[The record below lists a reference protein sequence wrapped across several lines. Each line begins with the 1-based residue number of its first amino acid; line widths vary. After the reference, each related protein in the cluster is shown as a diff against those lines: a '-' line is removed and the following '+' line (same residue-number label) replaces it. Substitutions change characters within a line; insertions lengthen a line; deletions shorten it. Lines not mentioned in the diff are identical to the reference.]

1 MVTYKASE
9 QVGKGHKQLSI
20 LVFSTSTTTLN
31 PALVL
36 AALRNIIVVN
46 QAQCPEVYVICWGH
60 IADTDGVI
68 YVPGYTGG

>member
-1 MVTYKASE
+1 MRSWEQERNELWKDGFWNQEPSMVKYKTSE

-36 AALRNIIVVN
+36 AALRSIIVVN
-46 QAQCPEVYVICWGH
+46 QA
-60 IADTDGVI
+60 
-68 YVPGYTGG
+68 